1 MTKILLSTVTKP
13 FYIDSDDC
21 TFNTQPEL
29 FHGQVTLAQGLFS
42 IRTYSG
48 GFGLEYIALN
58 IKPETVVLN
67 YPSEEE
73 FIKELKNNYDYVG
86 ISYVICTHE
95 KMEKMCKLVRQ
106 YAPNS
111 KLILGGYGTAVPGAD
126 QMADYVCR
134 EEGVTF
140 MRKILNED
148 INAPREHP
156 IIPEHKKIMN
166 VTVNQGSIILA
177 GLGCPNGCD
186 FCCTSHFYNCKHIPL
201 LKTGKDIWDAILKID
216 ERLNTRLVGI
226 MEEDFL
232 LYKKRVME
240 LSEIT
245 RKEIKKPVRMAGFSS
260 IKSIAMYD
268 PVFLAEM
275 GIETLWV
282 GIEAKSSQELREKKQ
297 DIKKEVGD
305 KKIDISS
312 YKKMENIDIKKTIK
326 SLHDVGINTLISMII
341 GLEHHTEEIIKKDF
355 KYHLSLEPSLS
366 QFLVYTPVPGTPLY
380 DCLNKEGRI
389 LKDLPYHKID
399 GFTLAFKHKNLDSKT
414 VKKMQMYCFNKEFQ
428 ELGPSAF
435 RFIKKNLSGYLRFR
449 DSEIP
454 IQRAR
459 AEIYADN
466 CKMCYPLYNVG
477 IKYAPN
483 DKVADMILKLRDE
496 VYYIFGKP
504 NIKNKIMG
512 SLAKIIAQNYQRK
525 INQNKVNNQPK
536 LQRIVYSKKSNQ
548 TLNDYYNR
556 KIIQSKTVKN

>member
-1 MTKILLSTVTKP
+1 MTKILLTTVIKP

-21 TFNTQPEL
+21 TFQTQPEL
-29 FHGQVTLAQGLFS
+29 FHGQVTLAQGIFS

-58 IKPETVVLN
+58 IKPRTVVLN
-67 YPSEEE
+67 YPSEKE
-73 FIKELKNNYDYVG
+73 FIKELKKKYDYVG

-95 KMEKMCKLVRQ
+95 KMKKMCKLVRQ
-106 YAPNS
+106 FAPDS
-111 KLILGGYGTAVPGAD
+111 KLILGGYGTTVPGAD
-126 QMADYVCR
+126 ELADYVCR

-140 MRKILNED
+140 MRRLLNED

-156 IIPEHKKIMN
+156 IIPEYKKIMN
-166 VTVNQGSIILA
+166 VTINQGSIILA

-186 FCCTSHFYNCKHIPL
+186 FCSTSHFYNCKHIPL
-201 LKTGKDIWDAILKID
+201 LKTGKDIWNAILKID
-216 ERLNTRLVGI
+216 AKLNTRLVGI

-240 LSEIT
+240 LAEIT
-245 RKEIKKPVRMAGFSS
+245 RKEVEKPVRMAGFSS
-260 IKSIAMYD
+260 IKSISMYD

-275 GIETLWV
+275 GIETLWI
-282 GIEAKSSQELREKKQ
+282 GIEAKSSQEMREKKQ
-297 DIKKEVGD
+297 DIKKEINH

-341 GLEHHTEEIIKKDF
+341 GLEHHNEEIVRKDL

-366 QFLVYTPVPGTPLY
+366 QFLVYTPTPGTPLY

-399 GFTLAFKHKNLDSKT
+399 GFTLAFKHKNMSSKT
-414 VKKMQMYCFNKEFQ
+414 IKKLQMYCFKKDYE

-435 RFIKKNLSGYLRFR
+435 RFIKKNLTGYLRFR
-449 DSEIP
+449 DSD
-454 IQRAR
+454 IQIQKSRAK
-459 AEIYADN
+459 IYKDN
-466 CKMCYPLYNVG
+466 CKMCYPLYDIG

-483 DKVADMILKLRDE
+483 DRVADMIHKLRDE

-504 NIKNKIMG
+504 NTKNKIM
-512 SLAKIIAQNYQRK
+512 SLFAKIIAKNYQSK
-525 INQNKVNNQPK
+525 ILRNKIYNQPK
-536 LQRIVYSKKSNQ
+536 LQKIVYTEKSNQ
-548 TLNDYYNR
+548 TLTDYYNH
-556 KIIQSKTVKN
+556 KLIQSKPIEN